1 MKTPVDFRQPKA
13 RHKELGQYN
22 LEEVLPRAR
31 HVHESGFPDSD
42 PSDVFA
48 NPATQSQFG
57 ILHCPPLTSR
67 NSTMQSLT
75 SKVGDGS
82 ESCLAQSN
90 LSRFSSLMTR
100 TDNGSGRART
110 GTATPADLRPPKDRG
125 PFLFVFPASRRT
137 DPRVHCPHLKSRNS
151 TMCPLKNKVCGG
163 SEPVLAQRN
172 PSRFSLS
179 TTRADNGSARPR
191 TGTEI
196 PADLRQPKDRG
207 PFLSVLPALRRPDP
221 RPLPPLAIKE
231 WYDVPSTNYGVRWL
245 CTVLV
250 PRTLGA
256 FLSQSGE
263 DLLRGVI
270 TLISSTWPI

>member
-1 MKTPVDFRQPKA
+1 MSGLLPIWLVLRTPSRDFFAKA
-13 RHKELGQYN
+13 RRCRRAADPAVHNCPEGSVFSDTLETQRKKNDVGTVAN
-22 LEEVLPRAR
+22 LAGAANTKSRLFAKAR
-31 HVHESGFPDSD
+31 R
-42 PSDVFA
+42 
-48 NPATQSQFG
+48 
-57 ILHCPPLTSR
+57 CPP
-67 NSTMQSLT
+67 
-75 SKVGDGS
+75 
-82 ESCLAQSN
+82 
-90 LSRFSSLMTR
+90 RFSSLMTR

-207 PFLSVLPALRRPDP
+207 PFFVCPSSAPTTGSAPTAPTCNQGMVRCTLYELWCALALHRSCPENPWRLS
-221 RPLPPLAIKE
+221 
-231 WYDVPSTNYGVRWL
+231 
-245 CTVLV
+245 
-250 PRTLGA
+250 
-256 FLSQSGE
+256 
-263 DLLRGVI
+263 
-270 TLISSTWPI
+270 

>member
-1 MKTPVDFRQPKA
+1 
-13 RHKELGQYN
+13 
-22 LEEVLPRAR
+22 LPRDR
-31 HVHESGFPDSD
+31 HVSESGLPDSD
-42 PSDVFA
+42 PSNVFA

-151 TMCPLKNKVCGG
+151 TMCPLKNKVYGG

-207 PFLSVLPALRRPDP
+207 PFFVCPSSAPTTGSAPTAPTCNQGMVRCTLYELWCAMALHRSCPEN
-221 RPLPPLAIKE
+221 PLAPFLANRGKT
-231 WYDVPSTNYGVRWL
+231 SYGGSL
-245 CTVLV
+245 
-250 PRTLGA
+250 P
-256 FLSQSGE
+256 
-263 DLLRGVI
+263 
-270 TLISSTWPI
+270 

>member
-1 MKTPVDFRQPKA
+1 MDTANQLTATGDVAKNAGNAKIKPRFFSKKSEEKRAKNASPADLRRPKA
-13 RHKELGQYN
+13 RWRRTDDPADHDCLEGSVFGDTMETQRMKNDVGTVAN
-22 LEEVLPRAR
+22 LAGAANTKSRLFAKAR
-31 HVHESGFPDSD
+31 R
-42 PSDVFA
+42 
-48 NPATQSQFG
+48 
-57 ILHCPPLTSR
+57 CPP
-67 NSTMQSLT
+67 
-75 SKVGDGS
+75 
-82 ESCLAQSN
+82 
-90 LSRFSSLMTR
+90 RFSSLMTR

-207 PFLSVLPALRRPDP
+207 PFFVCPSSAPTTGSAPTAPTCNQGMVRCTLYELWCALALHRSCPENPWRLS
-221 RPLPPLAIKE
+221 
-231 WYDVPSTNYGVRWL
+231 
-245 CTVLV
+245 
-250 PRTLGA
+250 
-256 FLSQSGE
+256 
-263 DLLRGVI
+263 
-270 TLISSTWPI
+270 

>member
-1 MKTPVDFRQPKA
+1 
-13 RHKELGQYN
+13 
-22 LEEVLPRAR
+22 
-31 HVHESGFPDSD
+31 
-42 PSDVFA
+42 
-48 NPATQSQFG
+48 
-57 ILHCPPLTSR
+57 
-67 NSTMQSLT
+67 MQSLT

-82 ESCLAQSN
+82 ESCFAQSN
-90 LSRFSSLMTR
+90 PSRFSSLTTR

-110 GTATPADLRPPKDRG
+110 GTATPIDLRPPKDRG